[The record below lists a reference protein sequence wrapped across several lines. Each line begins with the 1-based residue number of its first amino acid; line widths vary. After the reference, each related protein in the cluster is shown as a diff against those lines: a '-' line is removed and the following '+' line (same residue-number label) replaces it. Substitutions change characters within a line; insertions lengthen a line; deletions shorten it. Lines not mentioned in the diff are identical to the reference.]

1 MDYVSG
7 METEAHQ
14 SLQIVSVAGP
24 GSASSLT
31 EDIGTLSETPPMPF
45 SSFQAP
51 KPGLK
56 ANKRSQARGKGV
68 MGAVLAA
75 NGTLKH
81 EPLRIL

>member
-24 GSASSLT
+24 GSASGLT
-31 EDIGTLSETPPMPF
+31 EDIGKFETPPMPF

-51 KPGLK
+51 
-56 ANKRSQARGKGV
+56 
-68 MGAVLAA
+68 
-75 NGTLKH
+75 
-81 EPLRIL
+81 

>member
-24 GSASSLT
+24 GSASGLT
-31 EDIGTLSETPPMPF
+31 EDIGKFETPPMPS

-81 EPLRIL
+81 EPSQIL